1 MHGGNGGETRR
12 YCANCGAKVS
22 PTNAFCGACGTPLT
36 SGADEY
42 SPTRRRTTGPLRE
55 RGGGDH
61 LSTLPRSAD
70 LGRDALLGLL
80 LALACAGLLVA
91 ALYALL
97 ALRGAFSEPSTPGTL
112 GLALFALLHGG
123 AASVEVPPIPALL
136 GLGGALR
143 LGLPVTSFALLP
155 FVASLL
161 LARPFARRAQT
172 AAVFVLAAAAA
183 YALLVAVL
191 AAFGAAS
198 GDAGG
203 ATVRLSP
210 GPLSTAS
217 RAFLWV
223 GLGTMLGAAAAR
235 GPLLPARARQ
245 VLRGALWAVGVSVA
259 VTLALTAVIAL
270 AQQGLGASTPQAA
283 GDSPQTIP
291 GGSALGD
298 GLAGLG
304 AVFALLPAG
313 LGTLWLLAH
322 GVPVGFQNAPDLGG
336 IPLVGEALADVPLRV
351 SLLGGWPWADAWRLL
366 LLAPVV
372 GLVLGGRVAARGA
385 PRADRWWRGAAAGA
399 AYAAI
404 ALLTALLVGL
414 TADLTLAGAASL
426 QAAFRAS
433 LAWLLLLL
441 PAGAALGVAGGLL
454 AGDGE
459 AAAPRPRRAFV
470 LASVASVA
478 VLAASLPVALA
489 ASSPGSVLPTS
500 PAPFGGEIAEQPP
513 SNAPSSATS
522 RGAPPEDR
530 ETSEDPTPV
539 ASGPQDAL
547 PDPAF
552 DPIYPTLRQTTTAPI
567 VLPAEL
573 PEELRNVAVDADR
586 GGDEYGVLFLYRPTA
601 NVTESYVHANDVGTL
616 TAAPAPGVEASQYFD
631 ATSTETVELADGTE
645 ASLRYMEPNIEGGNQ
660 GPFWEGKFDKDGYT
674 YTLRIPLNDP
684 SGEIARRV
692 LSSMVS
698 VEGSGEDSP
707 GSDFVAPEDAQAG
720 AEEAAGDYY
729 RAAGVQD
736 WAYTYENLDS
746 ETQGLFTEDEWF
758 QKNQWFASNGS
769 VIYNIL
775 SVKPQDTSGEPIA
788 EVSVQLTGEDGSSS
802 VRTTYFVLED
812 GTWKHRFGQEEYDL
826 FMPGVP
832 FEEFI
837 VTQGG

>member
-1 MHGGNGGETRR
+1 M
-12 YCANCGAKVS
+12 
-22 PTNAFCGACGTPLT
+22 
-36 SGADEY
+36 
-42 SPTRRRTTGPLRE
+42 
-55 RGGGDH
+55 
-61 LSTLPRSAD
+61 
-70 LGRDALLGLL
+70 
-80 LALACAGLLVA
+80 A

-97 ALRGAFSEPSTPGTL
+97 TLRGAFSEPSTPGTL

-136 GLGGALR
+136 GLGGSLR
-143 LGLPVTSFALLP
+143 LGLPITSFVLLP

-161 LARPFARRAQT
+161 LARLFALRAQT

-191 AAFGAAS
+191 TAFGAAS

-203 ATVRLSP
+203 ATVRLTP

-259 VTLALTAVIAL
+259 VTLVLAVVIAL
-270 AQQGLGASTPQAA
+270 AQQGLGTSTPQAA

-298 GLAGLG
+298 GLAGVG

-322 GVPVGFQNAPDLGG
+322 GVPVGFQNAPDLSG
-336 IPLVGEALADVPLRV
+336 IPLIGEALADVPLQV
-351 SLLGGWPWADAWRLL
+351 SLLGSWPWGDAWRLL

-372 GLVLGGRVAARGA
+372 GLVLGGRIAARGA
-385 PRADRWWRGAAAGA
+385 PRADRWWQGASAGA

-404 ALLTALLVGL
+404 AILTALLVGL

-426 QAAFRAS
+426 QAVFRAS

-441 PAGAALGVAGGLL
+441 PAGAALGAAGGLL
-454 AGDGE
+454 AGNGE
-459 AAAPRPRRAFV
+459 AATPRPRRAFV

-489 ASSPGSVLPTS
+489 ASSPGSVLPST
-500 PAPFGGEIAEQPP
+500 PTPLGGEIAEQPP
-513 SNAPSSATS
+513 SDAPSSATS

-530 ETSEDPTPV
+530 ETSENPTPI

-573 PEELRNVAVDADR
+573 PDELRNVAVDADR
-586 GGDEYGVLFLYRPTA
+586 GGDEYGVLFLYQPTGNVLESQVRA
-601 NVTESYVHANDVGTL
+601 NTVGTL
-616 TAAPAPGVEASQYFD
+616 TASPEPRDPAFGYVGV
-631 ATSTETVELADGTE
+631 TSTETVELADGTE
-645 ASLRYMEPNIEGGNQ
+645 ATLRYMDPSREGYNQ
-660 GPFWEGKFDKDGYT
+660 GPFWEGEFENSGHF
-674 YTLRIPLNDP
+674 YTLSVFLDDP
-684 SGEIARRV
+684 SGDVARRA
-692 LSSMVS
+692 LSSIIPVP
-698 VEGSGEDSP
+698 GSGDTAEP
-707 GSDFVAPEDAQAG
+707 EAAPADFEAG
-720 AEEAAGDYY
+720 AEQAAGDYY

-746 ETQGLFTEDEWF
+746 ETQGLFTEEEWLL
-758 QKNQWFASNGS
+758 KNQWFASNGS

-775 SVKPQDTSGEPIA
+775 SVASQDDLGETVV
-788 EVSVQLTGEDGSSS
+788 EVSVQITGEDGSSS
-802 VRTTYFVLED
+802 VRTTYFVYED
-812 GTWKHRFGQEEYDL
+812 GGWKHRFGQEEYDL

-832 FEEFI
+832 FEEF
-837 VTQGG
+837 VVAQGG